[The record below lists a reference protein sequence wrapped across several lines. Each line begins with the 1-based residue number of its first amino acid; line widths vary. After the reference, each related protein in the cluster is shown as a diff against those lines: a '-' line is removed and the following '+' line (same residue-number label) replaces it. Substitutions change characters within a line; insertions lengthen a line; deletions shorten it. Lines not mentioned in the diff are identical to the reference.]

1 MSVRRAASFRSVL
14 VLCALALLCASA
26 ACNRDNESAEIKTPH
41 AASDGPGIN
50 ENPNPHQT
58 GNAAAGRDVFRFET
72 FGNEGFW
79 TDAARLPKGMM
90 DAKFTPKQALEA
102 GLQVD
107 VDAVDPAM
115 RKVIE
120 MELKTDLSPRFAP
133 TLNDPR
139 ATVALINANAVVGVV
154 PKDSNGD
161 GRLDITAGDKVGIS
175 CTICHTIT
183 DKSGFDL
190 PGGGSVGRRVDGP
203 AALTLNVGKLLAMAA
218 NSRAFYPNLQQTF
231 LGVSIGRAPSGLGPD
246 STEAEVDAY
255 LSNPAYYPVG
265 TFDETQDGNGN
276 PVKNT
281 PLFRQD
287 LAAPYGSAGEFSKLD
302 DISNGSYTTNLDPTT
317 LLTPEGRQ
325 FLEMKAGP
333 AGKQM
338 ADEYE
343 KILRETSVTG
353 YPFVKAGMTGKVGD
367 PASIVGRRVDNQKL
381 LDMNAYLDGLQ
392 APAGAKVNAEMAA
405 RGRELFRTNCTQCHN
420 VDQSKFVPPMLVEMK
435 TIWPGYAA
443 VPVGKRGDTKLST
456 ILNASGTFDDKM
468 IVVDASD
475 RGEKRGNAMP
485 LLLDLARTNIFLHD
499 GSVPSLDSLLDPA
512 RGDNAPHPFYLT
524 DVSQR
529 ADMVEFLRGLDTD
542 NSNQPRHAATKPL
555 EQRLGFSLMMLSPVM
570 AAGLVWLKL
579 RRMSAAKPGSRES
592 LFGGKA

>member
-1 MSVRRAASFRSVL
+1 MFFKSAFIDSSLRHLLA
-14 VLCALALLCASA
+14 LCAGAAVLAGT
-26 ACNRDNESAEIKTPH
+26 ACNRGKETTTSKVPH
-41 AASDGPGIN
+41 AASDGPGITQ
-50 ENPNPHQT
+50 NPHPHQT
-58 GNAAAGRDVFRFET
+58 GNPISGRDVFRFET

-107 VDAVDPAM
+107 VEAIDPAM
-115 RKVIE
+115 RKVME
-120 MELKTDLSPRFAP
+120 AELKTDMSPQSAP
-133 TLNDPR
+133 TLNDPKT
-139 ATVALINANAVVGVV
+139 TVALVNANAVVGIV

-161 GRLDITAGDKVGIS
+161 GKLDIMNGDKVGIA

-183 DKSGFDL
+183 DKSVFDM
-190 PGGGSVGRRVDGP
+190 PKGGSIGRRVDGP
-203 AALTLNVGKLLAMAA
+203 AALTLNVGKLMAMAA
-218 NSRAFYPNLQQTF
+218 NSRALYPNLQQTF

-255 LSNPAYYPVG
+255 LSNPAFYPVG
-265 TFDETQDGNGN
+265 TFDETQDGIGN

-302 DISNGSYTTNLDPTT
+302 DIGNSSYTTNLDPTT

-325 FLEMKAGP
+325 FLEIKAGP
-333 AGKQM
+333 AGKQL
-338 ADEYE
+338 ANEYA
-343 KILRETSVTG
+343 KILQDTGVTG
-353 YPFVKAGMTGKVGD
+353 FPFVKAQMTGKVGD

-381 LDMNAYLDGLQ
+381 LDMNAYLDQLP

-405 RGRELFRTNCTQCHN
+405 RGREVFRANCTQCHN

-435 TIWPGYAA
+435 TIWPGYTPI
-443 VPVGKRGDTKLST
+443 PVGKRGDPKLST
-456 ILNASGTFDDKM
+456 IQNSAGIFDDKM

-499 GSVPSLDSLLDPA
+499 GSVSSLDNLLDPM
-512 RGDNAPHPFYLT
+512 RGDNAPHPFYLA
-524 DVSQR
+524 DASQR
-529 ADMVEFLRGLDTD
+529 ADMVEFLRSLDTTS
-542 NSNQPRHAATKPL
+542 SNRATRSTVRPQPEKHESLPL
-555 EQRLGFSLMMLSPVM
+555 WAGFFVA
-570 AAGLVWLKL
+570 AAGIVWLN
-579 RRMSAAKPGSRES
+579 AK
-592 LFGGKA
+592 K

>member
-1 MSVRRAASFRSVL
+1 MLSAKWVQCSGGCRFFWILCLL
-14 VLCALALLCASA
+14 VVTLSGA
-26 ACNRDNESAEIKTPH
+26 ACNRSKDAAQVKAPH
-41 AASDGPGIN
+41 AASDGPGIK

-79 TDAARLPKGMM
+79 TDAARLPKGMI
-90 DAKFTPKQALEA
+90 DTKFTPKQALEA

-107 VDAVDPAM
+107 IEAVDPAM
-115 RKVIE
+115 RKIME
-120 MELKTDLSPRFAP
+120 AELKTDMSPQNAP
-133 TLNDPR
+133 ALNDPKN
-139 ATVALINANAVVGVV
+139 TVALINANAVVGVV

-161 GRLDITAGDKVGIS
+161 GKLDIMNGDKVGIA

-183 DKSGFDL
+183 DKSVFDL
-190 PGGGSVGRRVDGP
+190 PRGGSIGRRVDGP

-287 LAAPYGSAGEFSKLD
+287 LAAPYGSAGEFAKLD
-302 DISNGSYTTNLDPTT
+302 DISNSSYTTNLDPTT

-338 ADEYE
+338 ASEYE
-343 KILRETSVTG
+343 KILKETGVTG
-353 YPFVKAGMTGKVGD
+353 YPFVKAEMTGKVGD

-381 LDMNAYLDGLQ
+381 LDMNAYLDALP
-392 APAGAKVNAEMAA
+392 APAGAKVSAEMAA
-405 RGRELFRTNCTQCHN
+405 RGREVFRTNCTQCHN

-435 TIWPGYAA
+435 AIWPGYTPI
-443 VPVGKRGDTKLST
+443 PVGKRGDSKLST
-456 ILNASGTFDDKM
+456 ILNSPGIFDDKM

-475 RGEKRGNAMP
+475 RGERRGNALP

-499 GSVPSLDSLLDPA
+499 GSVSSLDSLLDPA
-512 RGDNAPHPFYLT
+512 RGEKAPHPFYLAET
-524 DVSQR
+524 SQR
-529 ADMVEFLRGLDTD
+529 ADMVEFLRGLDT
-542 NSNQPRHAATKPL
+542 NSSGKRDQAAVSLPVYRHQHSGFPL
-555 EQRLGFSLMMLSPVM
+555 WGGLFVV
-570 AAGLVWLKL
+570 AAGMIFIKLKQG
-579 RRMSAAKPGSRES
+579 ASR
-592 LFGGKA
+592 